1 MKNKISK
8 TIVVISLS
16 ALLLVAVLS
25 CAARFV
31 YLSPSCYSDNDSLTN
46 QENYFIKKIALECVE
61 ARLSVFA
68 DSNSGIYNSIQ
79 LDNDKNNRKR
89 VLIFI
94 NRDFM
99 DIVRKED
106 GEYIV
111 RVQTY
116 GMESVSSDCVYEI
129 HLSNDFD
136 VTFFGLDP

>member
-1 MKNKISK
+1 MKNKIFK
-8 TIVVISLS
+8 TIIAISVS
-16 ALLLVAVLS
+16 VLLIIVAVS
-25 CAARFV
+25 CAAKFI
-31 YLSPSCYSDNDSLTN
+31 YLSPSCYSDNDTLTN

-79 LDNDKNNRKR
+79 LDNDQNNRKH
-89 VLIFI
+89 VFIFI

-99 DIVRKED
+99 KSVQKED
-106 GEYIV
+106 EGYIV

-116 GMESVSSDCVYEI
+116 GMESVSDDCVYEI
-129 HLSNDFD
+129 HLSNEFD

>member
-1 MKNKISK
+1 MKNKNSK
-8 TIVVISLS
+8 TIVAISLS
-16 ALLLVAVLS
+16 VLLLVAS
-25 CAARFV
+25 FFCAARFV
-31 YLSPSCYSDNDSLTN
+31 YLAPSCYSDNDTLTN

-79 LDNDKNNRKR
+79 LDDDQNNRKHA
-89 VLIFI
+89 LIFI

-99 DIVRKED
+99 DSVRKED

-111 RVQTY
+111 RIQTY
-116 GMESVSSDCVYEI
+116 GMESVSSNCVYEI

>member
-1 MKNKISK
+1 MKNKNSK
-8 TIVVISLS
+8 TIVAISLS

-31 YLSPSCYSDNDSLTN
+31 YLAPSCYSDNDTLTN

-79 LDNDKNNRKR
+79 LDDDQNNHKHA
-89 VLIFI
+89 LIFI

-99 DIVRKED
+99 DSVRKED

-116 GMESVSSDCVYEI
+116 GMESVSNDCVYEI
-129 HLSNDFD
+129 HLSNEFD